1 MEIGGYTIE
10 KINPT
15 VWEIPAQRGMRVP
28 GRIYGDEETIAEFQR
43 ECAAQ
48 GAWSAF
54 RQIINVAHL
63 PGIVKYSYA
72 MADVHPGYGFPIG
85 GVGAFDLE
93 EGIVCVAGVGF
104 DCNCGVRMIRTQLR
118 YDDIA
123 PHQEKLADVLYQT
136 IPAGVGSEGSLKL
149 SQKELN
155 KLLSKGS
162 PHIVAQGY
170 GTPEDIEFTEDNGCL
185 PGADPAAI
193 SDQAK
198 ARQLKQVGTL
208 GAGNHY
214 LEVQVIDE
222 VFNDVVARIF
232 GITKGQIVISVH
244 CGSRAL
250 GHQTGTDYLSILKN
264 ATEKYRINIPDKELV
279 AAPIRSSE
287 GKRYLAAL
295 ACAMNC
301 AFANRQMLTHLVRK
315 AFTKVF
321 GITENSAT
329 TLYDVG
335 HNNAKFEK
343 HFVDGKEKKVLVHR
357 KGATRAY
364 GPGAEGLPRSYREAG
379 QPVLVGGTMGTASYV
394 LRGTEKGM
402 HECFGSAIHGA
413 GRRLSRHQAH
423 REARGKNIIAELQ
436 QKGIILRC
444 ASRSG
449 IMEEIPAAYKDI
461 DRVVN
466 IMEAAGVNEKI
477 FRTKPLV
484 VIKG

>member
-1 MEIGGYTIE
+1 MNIGDYTIE
-10 KINPT
+10 KVSNT
-15 VWEIPAQRGMRVP
+15 VWEIPTQRGMRVP
-28 GRIYGDEETIAEFQR
+28 GRIYGDEETIAEFR
-43 ECAAQ
+43 KENEAK

-54 RQIINVAHL
+54 KQIINVAHL
-63 PGIVKYSYA
+63 PGILKYSYA

-85 GVGAFDLE
+85 GVGAFDLD

-118 YDDIA
+118 YEDITR
-123 PHQEKLADVLYQT
+123 HQEELADLLYHV

-149 SQKELN
+149 SVKELN
-155 KLLSKGS
+155 KILQKGAG
-162 PHIVAQGY
+162 HIVEQGY
-170 GTPEDIEFTEDNGCL
+170 GTPDDLDFTEDNGCL
-185 PGADPAAI
+185 AFADPATI

-198 ARQLKQVGTL
+198 ARQLKQIGTL

-214 LEVQVIDE
+214 LEVQVVDTI
-222 VFNDVVARIF
+222 FNETVAAAF
-232 GITKGQIVISVH
+232 GVTKGQIVISVH

-250 GHQTGTDYLSILKN
+250 GHQTGTDYLRILKT
-264 ATEKYRINIPDKELV
+264 ATQKYKIEIPDKELV

-287 GKRYLAAL
+287 GKQYLAAL
-295 ACAMNC
+295 SCAINC

-315 AFTKVF
+315 AFTKLFKVSEHS
-321 GITENSAT
+321 IT

-343 HFVDGKEKKVLVHR
+343 HIVNGKEKKVLVHR
-357 KGATRAY
+357 KGATRAW
-364 GPGAEGLPRSYREAG
+364 GPGTQGLPLAYHTVG
-379 QPVLVGGTMGTASYV
+379 QPVLVGGTMGTSSYV
-394 LRGTEKGM
+394 LRGTEQGM
-402 HECFGSAIHGA
+402 QECFGSAIHGA

-423 REARGKNIIAELQ
+423 KEARGKNIIEELKE
-436 QKGIILRC
+436 KGISLRC
-444 ASRSG
+444 VSRSG

-466 IMEAAGVNEKI
+466 IMHDARVNEKI
-477 FRTKPLV
+477 FKLKPVV